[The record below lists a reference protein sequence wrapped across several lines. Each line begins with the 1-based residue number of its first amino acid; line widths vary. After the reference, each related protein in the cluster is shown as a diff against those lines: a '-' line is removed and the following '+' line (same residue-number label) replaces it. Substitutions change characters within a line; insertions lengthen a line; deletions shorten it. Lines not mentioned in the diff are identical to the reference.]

1 MEHNSK
7 ESEEKKIFSRV
18 KQFIKSNR
26 RTFFKVMMYALLL
39 TLFVQYYL
47 RDYAAEYF
55 KNRSTFTSVTKHQYT
70 LPLPNIIVC
79 TDPSFKPSK
88 AEKYGYSFA
97 SQIWN
102 DKEEKY
108 KQFYHSPWDTYQKLS
123 YLINKDVK
131 FRVGP
136 HWKAEKTLRE
146 GVNFVR
152 NHTIKV
158 SKLATYRHG
167 LCTMIEPQQKIM
179 VGQDFRLRIQW
190 KNNILNSTDMPE
202 KLNLYLT
209 SKKGWH
215 GIFLDDW
222 PYIKPAKINLK
233 SGKLN

>member
-1 MEHNSK
+1 MK
-7 ESEEKKIFSRV
+7 CKG
-18 KQFIKSNR
+18 
-26 RTFFKVMMYALLL
+26 TFLKVMMYALLM

-131 FRVGP
+131 FRV
-136 HWKAEKTLRE
+136 
-146 GVNFVR
+146 
-152 NHTIKV
+152 
-158 SKLATYRHG
+158 
-167 LCTMIEPQQKIM
+167 
-179 VGQDFRLRIQW
+179 D
-190 KNNILNSTDMPE
+190 
-202 KLNLYLT
+202 
-209 SKKGWH
+209 KK
-215 GIFLDDW
+215 
-222 PYIKPAKINLK
+222 
-233 SGKLN
+233 